1 MRRAPAIAGR
11 TAARW
16 NCCRLPVHRQYLQC
30 GLCQLLKQAQLLV
43 RFHRTAYAHVSSTK
57 TQLASRPSCTC
68 SASRATGRTARPR
81 CTPID
86 SAPQYRTAD
95 DECGVLVSA
104 RRAEHTL
111 HGWAEHAAR
120 RRNGTHSC
128 TCHFTEQPIA
138 GISEVA
144 MHSFIILEF
153 LKGKFSQLQQ

>member
-1 MRRAPAIAGR
+1 MRSTPNAPMSRAPAIAGR

-30 GLCQLLKQAQLLV
+30 GRCQLLKQAQLLV

-57 TQLASRPSCTC
+57 TQLASRTSCTC

-104 RRAEHTL
+104 RRAGTL

-120 RRNGTHSC
+120 RRNTHV
-128 TCHFTEQPIA
+128 HFTEQPIRNQRGCNA
-138 GISEVA
+138 LIYHIGIALFV
-144 MHSFIILEF
+144 
-153 LKGKFSQLQQ
+153 